1 MAKVEITEKGNMAQI
16 FIDGVKVPDVR
27 GYSISHTACGL
38 PVFKLDV
45 RADDVTFDGC
55 GFIPELPKVF
65 KPFYEPIG
73 QENALEIDAKALGA
87 LALKKEADNGG
98 L

>member
-1 MAKVEITEKGNMAQI
+1 MAKVEIKSKGNWAQI

-45 RADDVTFDGC
+45 RADDVMFDGC
-55 GFIPELPKVF
+55 GFIPELPEIF
-65 KPFYEPIG
+65 KPFYERI
-73 QENALEIDAKALGA
+73 EEEKAMEIDAKALSA
-87 LALKKEADNGG
+87 LAEDINALFQR
-98 L
+98 